1 MITTKQKEE
10 LVKQQYRLVGHHSAV
25 KVCGWTKNHIR
36 GKGICY
42 KYKFYGIRSHQCL
55 QMTTSLFCAN
65 RCKICWRGEKAPVAK
80 NWFGEIDSPSYVI
93 ENAIKEHK
101 QLIVGFFGSDT
112 SDKDLLN
119 EAQNVKHVA
128 LSLTGEPIVYPQ
140 IDKILEDFHSQKIS
154 TFLVTNGQYP
164 EQIRKVRNVTQLYIS
179 VDAPNRQMLKE
190 IDRPLFPDFY
200 ERFLRSLKIM
210 RKKKFRTCLRV
221 TLIKG
226 VNDSSELLDDYKK
239 HIELAMPEFVEVK
252 AYMFLGASRNVMQE
266 ENMPF
271 HEDVTEFTEKLTEV
285 LPDYEIVDEHTPSRV
300 ILLVRKDF
308 VGKRFIDFH
317 KFFDV
322 VNAGEEIS
330 AEDYSV
336 SEMQEN

>member
-1 MITTKQKEE
+1 MITNKQREE
-10 LVKQQYRLVGHHSAV
+10 LEKQQYRLVGNHSAV

-80 NWFGEIDSPSYVI
+80 TWFGEIDSPSMVI
-93 ENAIKEHK
+93 DNSIREHK
-101 QLIVGFFGSDT
+101 QLIVGFFGSDS
-112 SDKDLLN
+112 SDKNLLG
-119 EAQNVKHVA
+119 EAQTVKHVA
-128 LSLTGEPIVYPQ
+128 LSLTGEPIVYPR
-140 IDKILEDFHSQKIS
+140 INEILEDFHKRKIS

-164 EQIRKVRNVTQLYIS
+164 EQIRKIKNLTQLYIS
-179 VDAPNRQMLKE
+179 VDAPNKEMLRE
-190 IDRPLFPDFY
+190 IDRPLFPDYY
-200 ERFLRSLKIM
+200 ERFLKSLELM
-210 RKKKFRTCLRV
+210 QKKKFRTCLRV
-221 TLIKG
+221 TLIKNI
-226 VNDSSELLDDYKK
+226 NDKEELLADYKE

-252 AYMFLGASRNVMQE
+252 AYMFLGASREVMQE
-266 ENMPF
+266 ENMPY
-271 HEDVTEFTEKLTEV
+271 HEDVTEFTKKLVEV
-285 LPDYEIVDEHTPSRV
+285 LPDYELVDEYTPSRV
-300 ILLVRKDF
+300 ILLARKDY
-308 VGKRFIDFH
+308 VGKQFIDFQ